1 MQGNSEQ
8 VRYDKNDA
16 RYFLKKKIFYLKNGI
31 RIQMPWLWAGFD
43 GSWSCRRVAEV
54 RRQLDE
60 GGIETLVKVD
70 RMRFTVVNSVLEKV
84 NMIRMKI
91 GSFMNLVLIDI
102 IYL

>member
-1 MQGNSEQ
+1 MRWQIEEYLIILLQGNSEQ

-16 RYFLKKKIFYLKNGI
+16 RYFLKAKFFHLKNGI

-60 GGIETLVKVD
+60 GGIKTVVKVD
-70 RMRFTVVNSVLEKV
+70 RMRLIVVFAN
-84 NMIRMKI
+84 
-91 GSFMNLVLIDI
+91 FCFFI
-102 IYL
+102 I